1 MIFFDVPLTNN
12 VITSL
17 SKIAESVSSKEDLQS
32 GDEEMIKE
40 IFKNILEGGNSF
52 EINEIEEWFLLGSW
66 NDKLV
71 ERIINIAHYQQAK
84 YDANNKL
91 KFISDGCSCGK
102 S

>member
-17 SKIAESVSSKEDLQS
+17 SKIAESVSSKGDLQS
-32 GDEEMIKE
+32 EDEEMIKE
-40 IFKNILEGGNSF
+40 IFKNTLEDGNSF
-52 EINEIEEWFLLGSW
+52 EINEIEDWFSFGSL
-66 NDKLV
+66 NNKLV
-71 ERIINIAHYQQAK
+71 DRIINIAHYQQAK

-91 KFISDGCSCGK
+91 KFISDSCGCGK